1 MAQEKRN
8 KYIVKI
14 MSMLLCIPV
23 VLTLLV
29 AIIRPIRENMV
40 RDSFAEQL
48 YNYKLPENTTIVE
61 KYGLCGN
68 LVGKSNDKDFL
79 AVILL
84 KTELSEAAIKSYYF
98 KARFQGANKE
108 SNGPVIEIFKPKG
121 AKLVSHYLEY
131 EEIYFKTL
139 ESEESMDS
147 YMVIVISDGG
157 YENGLDIIKF

>member
-1 MAQEKRN
+1 MAQEKRK

-14 MSMLLCIPV
+14 MSMLLCLPV

-29 AIIRPIRENMV
+29 AIIRPIRDNMV

-48 YNYKLPENTTIVE
+48 YNYKLPERTTIVE

-68 LVGKSNDKDFL
+68 LVGGSDDKDFL

-84 KTELSEAAIKSYYF
+84 KTELSEASIKSHYF
-98 KARFQGANKE
+98 KASFNSAKKE
-108 SNGPVIEIFKPKG
+108 GNGPIIEIFKPKG
-121 AKLVSHYLEY
+121 AKLVSHYLEH

-139 ESEESMDS
+139 ESEENMDG

-157 YENGLDIIKF
+157 YENWVDIIKF

>member
-1 MAQEKRN
+1 MAQEKGK

-14 MSMLLCIPV
+14 ISMLLCIPV

-29 AIIRPIRENMV
+29 AIIRPIRNSIV
-40 RDSFAEQL
+40 SDSFAKQL
-48 YNYKLPENTTIVE
+48 YDYKLPERTTIVE
-61 KYGLCGN
+61 KYGLYGN
-68 LVGKSNDKDFL
+68 LVGRSNDKDFL

-98 KARFQGANKE
+98 KARFQGVKKE
-108 SNGPVIEIFKPKG
+108 SNGPVIEIFKPEG
-121 AKLVSHYLEY
+121 AKLVSHYLEH

-139 ESEESMDS
+139 ESEESMDG

-157 YENGLDIIKF
+157 YENGLDIIKS